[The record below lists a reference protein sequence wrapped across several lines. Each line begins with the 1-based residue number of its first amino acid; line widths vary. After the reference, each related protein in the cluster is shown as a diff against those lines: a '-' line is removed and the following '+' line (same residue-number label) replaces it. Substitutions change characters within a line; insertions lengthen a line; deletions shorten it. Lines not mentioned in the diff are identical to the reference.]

1 MKYPGKLPQPEQVQ
15 AALYFGGANVTL
27 PTITPSHATGN
38 QAKAKGLSAESDAR
52 AIMRRE
58 GYTVMQS
65 QGSLTP
71 ADFMGVRQPG
81 VQGPLVRAVQ
91 VKKRPVFQAWD
102 CNDAVKEFLGLE
114 GRKPYV
120 VDQGCTREVWYRV
133 NHLGWVARVVIDHDG
148 AVSVTGTKAQEVEQ
162 SITRMLAKASRPTA
176 VKQSTLMER
185 LSSCQ

>member
-1 MKYPGKLPQPEQVQ
+1 MKYPGKLPKPELVQ
-15 AALYFGGANVTL
+15 AALYFGGADVAM
-27 PTITPSHATGN
+27 PTITPSRATGN

-65 QGSLTP
+65 QSSLTP

-91 VKKRPVFQAWD
+91 VKKRPTFQAWD
-102 CNDAVKEFLGLE
+102 CNDAVKEFIGLA

-120 VDQGCTREVWYRV
+120 VDEGCTREVWYRV
-133 NHLGWVARVVIDHDG
+133 NHLGWVARVVIDHLG

-162 SITRMLAKASRPTA
+162 SVSKMLAKASRSA
-176 VKQSTLMER
+176 AAKRSTFSER
-185 LSSCQ
+185 LTSCQ